1 MSRRDRVLVA
11 ALLLSGT
18 VALVAVVA
26 AAGQLCPAPTAGDP
40 CLEADRNRLIVLGLA
55 AGGIFALMTGG
66 AFAVDFLAHR
76 RIVYLGSWARAV
88 RRGALTALTVAALA
102 VLRLADALTGFSA
115 IVVVVLALAVE
126 WLAGR
131 RLDAP

>member
-1 MSRRDRVLVA
+1 VSRRDRILTA
-11 ALLLSGT
+11 ALLLGGT
-18 VALVAVVA
+18 AALIGVVM

-55 AGGIFALMTGG
+55 AGGVFALMTGA

-88 RRGALTALTVAALA
+88 RRGGLTALTLAALA
-102 VLRLADALTGFSA
+102 GLRLADALTGFSA
-115 IVVVVLALAVE
+115 IVVVALALAVE
-126 WLAGR
+126 WLASR
-131 RLDAP
+131 RLDGP